1 MEYDAST
8 NEKELFMES
17 PETCG
22 LLGCYR
28 KLMPYVM
35 LSNFPLPVVLLC
47 YGAKYNNIEWNP
59 FSS

>member
-1 MEYDAST
+1 ME
-8 NEKELFMES
+8 L

-28 KLMPYVM
+28 KLTPSVI
-35 LSNFPLPVVLLC
+35 LSNFPLPVVLLY
-47 YGAKYNNIEWNP
+47 YGTKYNNIEWNP